1 MGSRSKSLSG
11 PSIGSVIDASKI
23 DSLIIREWGCRPN
36 DGNIIERMILN
47 KIAKLRK
54 NKSRSMIRI
63 RVVRELPPSLLA

>member
-47 KIAKLRK
+47 NIAKLRK

-63 RVVRELPPSLLA
+63 RVVRELPPSFLA

>member
-23 DSLIIREWGCRPN
+23 DSLMIREWGCRPN

-54 NKSRSMIRI
+54 NKSLSMIRI